1 MCILVF
7 TIFFFS
13 FLPSGSLGVNFG
25 RGAFDLSF
33 LLFSTF
39 HEIKSLF
46 LLIPLLLF
54 LVLIFKDKY

>member
-7 TIFFFS
+7 TRFYFFF
-13 FLPSGSLGVNFG
+13 FLPSDSLGVNFG

-39 HEIKSLF
+39 HQIKSLF
-46 LLIPLLLF
+46 LLIPSF
-54 LVLIFKDKY
+54 TVFGSFSNF